1 MPSLFRRW
9 PGGLVPKSKRKRSG
23 RTASGA
29 VRKRPASRAAAV
41 ARPRKARA
49 SESTAAIEVALAGL
63 AHDIR
68 TPLTG
73 ILSLAELLQA
83 SELPDRERRWAA
95 TIKGAAEHLA
105 QLTTVVVDAAKAGS
119 SGLVLRREPFVLR
132 DLVAAVAEL
141 LTARA
146 EVKGLGVDVS
156 IPKTLPGVVIGDAVR
171 LRSALEN
178 LIDNAVKFTERGRI
192 GLRVSAAPG
201 PRGRIALTFAVKDS
215 GIGITEADLKRLFKP
230 FAQASAEVSRRYGGA
245 GLGLA
250 FVKRIAGAM
259 GGGLDVE
266 SLPGRGSRFRLTVTV
281 EPAQTA
287 PARGQMRKAGR
298 ASRSLRL
305 LCVEDNPFG
314 RVVLNVILTELGHRV
329 EFAGTGAAAV
339 SAVRR
344 GGYDAVVMDVTLPDI
359 DGLEATRRIRRLP
372 QPTGS
377 IPVIGL
383 SGRSESTDAENAR
396 AAGMDAYLAKP
407 AGPAELHA
415 ALTRVTAARKLA
427 S

>member
-1 MPSLFRRW
+1 
-9 PGGLVPKSKRKRSG
+9 VPKSKRKPSG

-29 VRKRPASRAAAV
+29 ARKRPASRAAAS
-41 ARPRKARA
+41 ARLRKTRA
-49 SESTAAIEVALAGL
+49 SEADTAIEVALAGL

-83 SELPDRERRWAA
+83 SDLPERERRWAA
-95 TIKGAAEHLA
+95 TIKGTAEHLA

-132 DLVAAVAEL
+132 DLAVAVAET

-146 EVKGLGVDVS
+146 DGKGLGVDIS

-201 PRGRIALTFAVKDS
+201 ARGGVVLAFTVKDS
-215 GIGITEADLKRLFKP
+215 GIGITEADLKRLFRP

-250 FVKRIAGAM
+250 FVKRIAHAM

-266 SLPGRGSRFRLTVTV
+266 SLPGRGSSFRLTVAV
-281 EPAQTA
+281 EPAQTTRA
-287 PARGQMRKAGR
+287 PNRTRKAGG
-298 ASRSLRL
+298 ASRPLRL

-314 RVVLNVILTELGHRV
+314 RVVLNAILTELGHRV

-339 SAVRR
+339 SAIRR
-344 GGYDAVVMDVTLPDI
+344 GGYDAAVMDVTLPDM
-359 DGLEATRRIRRLP
+359 DGLETTRRIRRLSAP
-372 QPTGS
+372 AGS

-383 SGRSESTDAENAR
+383 SGRSEPSDAENAR
-396 AAGMDAYLAKP
+396 IAGMDAYLAKP

-427 S
+427 NR